1 MATIPANFAANAYK
15 VAQGLANRPD
25 QGHSPL
31 ADRTRPDFAGMVRDA
46 MGDVVQQGRSAEAKT
61 LAYAK
66 GKADVIDVVTAVAET
81 EVALET
87 MVSLRDKVIA
97 AYEEIMRM
105 PV

>member
-1 MATIPANFAANAYK
+1 MATAPASFAVNAYR

-25 QGHSPL
+25 REQSPL
-31 ADRTRPDFAGMVRDA
+31 ADAARPDFGRMVKEA
-46 MGDVVQQGRSAEAKT
+46 LGDVVEQGRQAEAKSV
-61 LAYAK
+61 AYANGK
-66 GKADVIDVVTAVAET
+66 GNVLDVVTAVAET

-105 PV
+105 QV

>member
-1 MATIPANFAANAYK
+1 MTTAAYATSAYK
-15 VAQGLANRPD
+15 IAQGLANRAG
-25 QGHSPL
+25 QGQSSPL
-31 ADRTRPDFAGMVRDA
+31 DANKPDFAAMVKDA
-46 MGDVVQQGRSAEAKT
+46 LGDVVQQGRVAEAKQ
-61 LAYAK
+61 LSYAN
-66 GKADVIDVVTAVAET
+66 GKADVVDVVTAVAET

>member
-1 MATIPANFAANAYK
+1 MTSTAAIASSAYR

-25 QGHSPL
+25 QRQSPL
-31 ADRTRPDFAGMVRDA
+31 GDATKPDFAALVKDA
-46 MGDVVQQGRSAEAKT
+46 MGDVIGQGRAAEAKSV
-61 LAYAK
+61 AYAS
-66 GKADVIDVVTAVAET
+66 GKADVLDVVTAVAET